1 VNQHSRLANQDSSEK
16 KVNRIRSESLLDED
30 GRIVIVHQGEEYL
43 LRRTRLGKLILTK

>member
-1 VNQHSRLANQDSSEK
+1 MIQNSRLAIKGGSEK
-16 KVNRIRSESLLDED
+16 RANRIQSESLLDEH